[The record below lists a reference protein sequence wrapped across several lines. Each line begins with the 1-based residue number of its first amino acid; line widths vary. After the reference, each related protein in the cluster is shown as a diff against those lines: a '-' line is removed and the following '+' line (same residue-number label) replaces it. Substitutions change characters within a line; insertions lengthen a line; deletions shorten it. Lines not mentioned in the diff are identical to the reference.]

1 MKTKVALISLASVVA
16 FVAALITAKRSPV
29 FQALRGNWDFVKSA
43 TRDTGTYYRLKV
55 KLSYRGEAQDFDI
68 VVGCDV
74 RQTNYMDGGR
84 TVEIG
89 LTPSVFGR
97 RMDDGRGLV
106 VRPPRACRDETTE
119 NGGVPPDL
127 LPVVVVYDDAET
139 LAFGT
144 AYLSDDA
151 YESPL
156 SVLQFGGATIERAD
170 RAAFD
175 QFRREQHNLVSRSSY
190 HMASGVAALNEK
202 GLSPARVPMGLGCY
216 GYARFR
222 LVGARKERVHEVWP
236 ADRPQFWKPVNAE
249 EQEAIDPLLYGR
261 PMQTDHEDA
270 VTVPSNRVLYN
281 LEFDVPDKGLPRRH
295 PAKWGKGDR
304 VVAPS
309 YYPDMTSWSALPWP
323 ADPVQSSEDLFR
335 EGPNVG
341 ASIDFRNGATRGF
354 GYCMS
359 LPRTLVPS
367 GPASFRY
374 LGISR
379 THLVNAIEVRNRSSD
394 WGGERP
400 LIVERDEFMFQ
411 PFVFSLPS
419 FRGDV

>member
-1 MKTKVALISLASVVA
+1 MKAKIALLSLALVVA
-16 FVAALITAKRSPV
+16 FVAAFVTAKRSPV
-29 FQALRGNWDFVKSA
+29 FQALRGNWDFAKSA

-55 KLSYRGEAQDFDI
+55 KLSYKGEAQNFDI

-84 TVEIG
+84 TVEVG

-97 RMDDGRGLV
+97 RMSDGKGLV
-106 VRPPRACRDETTE
+106 VRPPRECRGETTE
-119 NGGVPPDL
+119 NGEVPPDL
-127 LPVVVVYDDAET
+127 LPVVVVYDNADT

-175 QFRREQHNLVSRSSY
+175 QFRSEQHNLVSRSSY
-190 HMASGVAALNEK
+190 HMSNGVAALKEH
-202 GLSPARVPMGLGCY
+202 GLPPARVPMGLGCF

-222 LVGARKERVHEVWP
+222 LAGVRKERVHDVWP
-236 ADRPQFWKPVNAE
+236 ADRPQFWKPVNPE

-270 VTVPSNRVLYN
+270 VSVPSYRVLYE
-281 LEFDVPDKGLPRRH
+281 LEFDVPDKGLSRRH
-295 PAKWGKGDR
+295 PLKWGKGDR
-304 VVAPS
+304 AVTPS

-323 ADPVQSSEDLFR
+323 NDPAQRAEALSSE
-335 EGPNVG
+335 GTNVG

-359 LPRTLVPS
+359 LPRALAPTFTQHL
-367 GPASFRY
+367 R
-374 LGISR
+374 LLR
-379 THLVNAIEVRNRSSD
+379 KHLVDAIEVQDRSSD
-394 WGGERP
+394 WGFERP
-400 LIVERDEFMFQ
+400 LIVERDEFMFK
-411 PFVFSLPS
+411 PFVFSLS
-419 FRGDV
+419 SVRGDV

>member
-1 MKTKVALISLASVVA
+1 MKAKIALISLALVVA
-16 FVAALITAKRSPV
+16 FVAALVSAKRSLV
-29 FQALRGNWDFVKSA
+29 FQALRGNWGFAKSA

-55 KLSYRGEAQDFDI
+55 KLSYKGETQDFDI

-97 RMDDGRGLV
+97 RMGDGRGLV
-106 VRPPRACRDETTE
+106 VRPPRACRGETTE
-119 NGGVPPDL
+119 NGEVPPDL
-127 LPVVVVYDDAET
+127 LPVIVVYDDAET

-156 SVLQFGGATIERAD
+156 SVLRFGGATIERAD

-190 HMASGVAALNEK
+190 HTASGVAALKEH
-202 GLSPARVPMGLGCY
+202 GLPPARVPMGLGCY

-236 ADRPQFWKPVNAE
+236 ADRPQFWKPINTE
-249 EQEAIDPLLYGR
+249 EQEAVDPLLYGR

-270 VTVPSNRVLYN
+270 VPVPSNRVLYN
-281 LEFDVPDKGLPRRH
+281 LEFDVPDRGLPRRH
-295 PAKWGKGDR
+295 PVKWGKGDQG
-304 VVAPS
+304 VAPS

-323 ADPVQSSEDLFR
+323 ADPVQRTEDLFR

-341 ASIDFRNGATRGF
+341 ASIDFRNGAARGF
-354 GYCMS
+354 GYCLT
-359 LPRTLVPS
+359 LPRALSPS

-374 LGISR
+374 LGIPR
-379 THLVNAIEVRNRSSD
+379 THLVDAVEVQNRASD
-394 WGGERP
+394 WGFERP
-400 LIVERDEFMFQ
+400 LIVDRDEFMFK
-411 PFVFSLPS
+411 PFGFSLPS
-419 FRGDV
+419 HRGDV